1 MELAALEPLI
11 ECYRR
16 QSETLGKQVRLEQA
30 LLEVIR
36 EQWPLGA
43 RLPPHRKL
51 CEALGVARNTLA
63 LAIKSLIEEGYLHTG
78 QGQGTWTRRPHARR
92 ASAGSGEIG
101 SAELGPGE
109 SGSGAAG
116 AAPAPLPLSA
126 RARKVLGGQGAS
138 LIQSGAFVPGIP
150 DIARFPMRKWRQ
162 LYASVTVP
170 HNALLLSYSSC
181 GYGPLKREIRDF
193 LRRWRNID
201 CDTQQII
208 ITEGTHHGIE
218 LCALALADAGQR
230 VVMESPC
237 YWGARNVFLAAGLE
251 TRQIPWRPVSDTTSD
266 TTSEAG
272 HDLTSLGDGPV
283 QIAYFTG
290 SHHYPLSVPTSR
302 RDKQT
307 LCEACQPA
315 YILEDDYEFSGDD
328 HGELLFDPD
337 SGNRLLVGSFSKLM
351 FPGLRLGYLVVP
363 RALAGPMNRLRS
375 EVFREGRML
384 DQAVLAQFIA
394 DGDLDA
400 WYQRIQRD
408 YLGRQ
413 QVVHD
418 QLCQV
423 KGVISVSPPSRGISL
438 CVQFAPE
445 IDDQHVA
452 QLMVKEHLIVR
463 PLSMVCSREDSRRGL
478 VLGVGML
485 AGESLVS
492 EVARLR
498 RTLESILS
506 MRDIRRHN

>member
-1 MELAALEPLI
+1 MEQAAISPLI
-11 ECYRR
+11 ERYTR
-16 QSETLGKQVRLEQA
+16 QSPALGKQVRVEQA

-36 EQWPLGA
+36 HDWPVGA
-43 RLPPHRKL
+43 RLPSHRSL
-51 CEALGVARNTLA
+51 CNALGVARNTLA
-63 LAIKSLIEEGYLHTG
+63 IVIKTLISEGYLHTG
-78 QGQGTWTRRPHARR
+78 QGQGTWTRRPHAATPETPQ
-92 ASAGSGEIG
+92 ASVST
-101 SAELGPGE
+101 
-109 SGSGAAG
+109 
-116 AAPAPLPLSA
+116 PLPLSA
-126 RARKVLGGQGAS
+126 RAHRVLDGQGAS
-138 LIQSGAFVPGIP
+138 MIQSGAFVPGIP

-170 HNALLLSYSSC
+170 HNALLLSYSSG
-181 GYGPLKREIRDF
+181 GYGPLKREIRGF

-251 TRQIPWRPVSDTTSD
+251 THLIPWCP
-266 TTSEAG
+266 EEG
-272 HDLTSLGDGPV
+272 HAMEHLPTEPV
-283 QIAYFTG
+283 QLAYFTG
-290 SHHYPLSVPTSR
+290 SHHYPLSVTTSR
-302 RDKQT
+302 ADKLA
-307 LCEACQPA
+307 LCEASQPA

-328 HGELLFDPD
+328 YRELLFDPEAD
-337 SGNRLLVGSFSKLM
+337 NRLLVGSFSKLM

-363 RALAGPMNRLRS
+363 KALAGPMNRLRS

-418 QLCQV
+418 QLRQV
-423 KGVISVSPPSRGISL
+423 KGVISLSPPSRGISL
-438 CVQFAPE
+438 CVQFSQE
-445 IDDQHVA
+445 IDDQRVA
-452 QLMVKEHLIVR
+452 QSLMKEHLIVR
-463 PLSMVCSREDSRRGL
+463 PLSMVCSPGDKRRGL

-485 AGESLVS
+485 SGDSLVS
-492 EVARLR
+492 EAARLR
-498 RTLESILS
+498 HMLTRILA
-506 MRDIRRHN
+506 MREIRLRQ

>member
-1 MELAALEPLI
+1 MEIAALAPLI
-11 ECYRR
+11 ERYQR
-16 QSETLGKQVRLEQA
+16 QSDTLGKQVRLEQA
-30 LLEVIR
+30 MLEVIR
-36 EQWPLGA
+36 HDWPVGA
-43 RLPPHRKL
+43 RLPAHRTMCKS
-51 CEALGVARNTLA
+51 LGVARNTLS
-63 LAIKSLIEEGYLHTG
+63 LAVKSLISEGYLSTG
-78 QGQGTWTRRPHARR
+78 QGQGTWTRRPFHPQRISRGPALE
-92 ASAGSGEIG
+92 AS
-101 SAELGPGE
+101 
-109 SGSGAAG
+109 
-116 AAPAPLPLSA
+116 LPLSR

-150 DIARFPMRKWRQ
+150 DIGRFPMRKWRQ
-162 LYASVTVP
+162 LYSSVTVP
-170 HNALLLSYSSC
+170 HNALLLSYSSG

-218 LCALALADAGQR
+218 LCALALADEGQR

-237 YWGARNVFLAAGLE
+237 YWGARNVFLASGLE
-251 TRQIPWRPVSDTTSD
+251 TCRVPWVPG
-266 TTSEAG
+266 AG
-272 HDLTSLGDGPV
+272 HQMSCLPDEEV
-283 QIAYFTG
+283 QLVYFTG

-302 RDKQT
+302 ADKQA
-307 LCEACQPA
+307 LCDVYQPA

-328 HGELLFDPD
+328 FDNLMYDPQSD
-337 SGNRLLVGSFSKLM
+337 NRLLVGSFSKLM

-400 WYQRIQRD
+400 WYLRIQRE

-418 QLCQV
+418 QLRQV
-423 KGVISVSPPSRGISL
+423 EGIVDISPPSQAISL
-438 CVQFAPE
+438 CVHFDE
-445 IDDQHVA
+445 NIDDQRVA
-452 QLMVKEHLIVR
+452 QLLMKEHLIVR
-463 PLSMVCSREDSRRGL
+463 PLSPVCCSDDRRCGL

-485 AGESLVS
+485 TGDSLVR
-492 EVARLR
+492 EAERLR
-498 RTLESILS
+498 RTIETIL
-506 MRDIRRHN
+506 RLKDVRRKRIAG

>member
-1 MELAALEPLI
+1 MEQVAISPLI
-11 ECYRR
+11 ERYTR
-16 QSETLGKQVRLEQA
+16 QSLALGKQVRLEQA

-36 EQWPLGA
+36 HDWPIGA
-43 RLPPHRKL
+43 KLPSHRSL
-51 CEALGVARNTLA
+51 CSALRVARNTLA
-63 LAIKSLIEEGYLHTG
+63 MAIKSLISEGYLHTG
-78 QGQGTWTRRPHARR
+78 HGQGTWTRRPHHPQRLM
-92 ASAGSGEIG
+92 SQ
-101 SAELGPGE
+101 
-109 SGSGAAG
+109 AAVTT
-116 AAPAPLPLSA
+116 PLPLSE

-170 HNALLLSYSSC
+170 HNALLLSYSSG

-193 LRRWRNID
+193 LRRWRNIE

-218 LCALALADAGQR
+218 LCALALADTEQH

-237 YWGARNVFLAAGLE
+237 YWGARNVFLAAGL
-251 TRQIPWRPVSDTTSD
+251 QPHLIPWRPD
-266 TTSEAG
+266 AG
-272 HDLTSLGDGPV
+272 HELTRLPTAPV
-283 QIAYFTG
+283 QMAYFTG

-302 RDKQT
+302 EDKLA

-328 HGELLFDPD
+328 FQALLFDPESD
-337 SGNRLLVGSFSKLM
+337 NQLLVGSFSKLM

-363 RALAGPMNRLRS
+363 KALAGPMNRLRS

-418 QLCQV
+418 QLRQV
-423 KGVISVSPPSRGISL
+423 KGVVSVSPPTRGISL
-438 CVQFAPE
+438 CVQLE
-445 IDDQHVA
+445 EGIDDQRVA
-452 QLMVKEHLIVR
+452 QLLMKEHLIVR
-463 PLSMVCSREDSRRGL
+463 PLSPVCGPGDTRCGL

-485 AGESLVS
+485 AGDSLVS
-492 EVARLR
+492 EAARLR
-498 RTLESILS
+498 RTLDTVLKL
-506 MRDIRRHN
+506 RDVRLRSSPASTNAMEKQGE

>member
-1 MELAALEPLI
+1 MQLASMAPLV
-11 ECYRR
+11 ERYAR
-16 QSETLGKQVRLEQA
+16 QSQALGKQVRLEQA
-30 LLEVIR
+30 LLEVIVHD
-36 EQWPLGA
+36 WPVGA
-43 RLPPHRKL
+43 RLPSHRHL
-51 CEALGVARNTLA
+51 CEVLGVARNTLS
-63 LAIKSLIEEGYLHTG
+63 LAIKSIISEGYLHTG
-78 QGQGTWTRRPHARR
+78 QGQGTWTRRPHTARER
-92 ASAGSGEIG
+92 EATSVKAT
-101 SAELGPGE
+101 
-109 SGSGAAG
+109 
-116 AAPAPLPLSA
+116 PLPLST
-126 RARKVLGGQGAS
+126 RARKVLEGPGAS
-138 LIQSGAFVPGIP
+138 PIQSGAFVPGIP

-162 LYASVTVP
+162 LYSSVTVP
-170 HNALLLSYSSC
+170 HNALLLSYSSG

-218 LCALALADAGQR
+218 LCALALADAGQQ

-251 TRQIPWRPVSDTTSD
+251 TQLIPWRPEGDMAGM
-266 TTSEAG
+266 AG
-272 HDLTSLGDGPV
+272 HNLASLPATPV

-302 RDKQT
+302 RDKLA
-307 LCEACQPA
+307 LCKACQPA
-315 YILEDDYEFSGDD
+315 YILEDDYEFNGVD

-337 SGNRLLVGSFSKLM
+337 SRNRLLVGSFSKLM

-363 RALAGPMNRLRS
+363 RALARPINRLRS

-394 DGDLDA
+394 DGDFDA

-438 CVQFAPE
+438 CVQLEPE
-445 IDDQHVA
+445 IDDQRVA
-452 QLMVKEHLIVR
+452 QLMIKEHLIVR
-463 PLSMVCSREDSRRGL
+463 PLSFVCSDDDSRRGL
-478 VLGVGML
+478 ILGVGML
-485 AGESLVS
+485 AGESLTS

-498 RTLESILS
+498 RTLEGILT
-506 MRDIRRHN
+506 MRDIRLR

>member
-78 QGQGTWTRRPHARR
+78 QGQGTWTRRPHAAKAR
-92 ASAGSGEIG
+92 
-101 SAELGPGE
+101 
-109 SGSGAAG
+109 SGSLEAAT
-116 AAPAPLPLSA
+116 APLPLSH
-126 RARKVLGGQGAS
+126 RARRVLGGQGAS

-170 HNALLLSYSSC
+170 HNALLLSYSSG

-251 TRQIPWRPVSDTTSD
+251 TRQVAWRPLGDTTGS
-266 TTSEAG
+266 AG
-272 HDLTSLGDGPV
+272 HDLAALGEGTV

-302 RDKQT
+302 RDKQR

-418 QLCQV
+418 QLSQV
-423 KGVISVSPPSRGISL
+423 KGIISVSPPSRGISL

-445 IDDQHVA
+445 IDDQRVA

-463 PLSMVCSREDSRRGL
+463 PLSMVCSGEDSRRGL

>member
-1 MELAALEPLI
+1 MDQVTLAPLI
-11 ECYRR
+11 ERYMR
-16 QSETLGKQVRLEQA
+16 QSQTLGKQVRVEQA

-36 EQWPLGA
+36 HDWPVGA
-43 RLPPHRKL
+43 RLPAHRSL
-51 CEALGVARNTLA
+51 CVALGVARNTLA
-63 LAIKSLIEEGYLHTG
+63 LAIKSLISEGYLHTG
-78 QGQGTWTRRPHARR
+78 HGQGTWTRRPHHPQRLTPQTAV
-92 ASAGSGEIG
+92 IT
-101 SAELGPGE
+101 
-109 SGSGAAG
+109 
-116 AAPAPLPLSA
+116 PLPLST
-126 RARKVLGGQGAS
+126 RARRVLGGQGAS

-170 HNALLLSYSSC
+170 HNALLLSYSSG

-218 LCALALADAGQR
+218 LCALALADVGQR

-237 YWGARNVFLAAGLE
+237 YWGARNVFLAAGME
-251 TRQIPWRPVSDTTSD
+251 TDLIPWCP
-266 TTSEAG
+266 ENG
-272 HDLTSLGDGPV
+272 HELAALPRVPV
-283 QIAYFTG
+283 QMAYFTG

-302 RDKQT
+302 EDKLA
-307 LCEACQPA
+307 LCEASQPA

-328 HGELLFDPD
+328 CDELLFDPD
-337 SGNRLLVGSFSKLM
+337 SDNRLLVGSFSKLM

-363 RALAGPMNRLRS
+363 RSLAGPMNRLRS

-394 DGDLDA
+394 DGDLDG

-423 KGVISVSPPSRGISL
+423 KGVFSVSLPSRGISL
-438 CVQFAPE
+438 CLQFAQD
-445 IDDQHVA
+445 IDDQRVA
-452 QLMVKEHLIVR
+452 QLLMKEHLIVR
-463 PLSMVCSREDSRRGL
+463 PLSMVCSETDLRRGL

-485 AGESLVS
+485 SGDSLVS
-492 EVARLR
+492 EAARLR
-498 RTLESILS
+498 RTLETVLKL
-506 MRDIRRHN
+506 RDVRLRSSPASTNAMEKQGE